1 MNKVNKLINL
11 LTIWDYKKVQL
22 EEIKRKYK
30 DFTGK
35 IAVCSDLHI
44 PFVDLEVFDK
54 FVEFVKRDKEIK
66 LIVIAGDLINF
77 DKFSKYLHLDGT
89 IDASKEIDIA
99 KQFVEKIVNLKK
111 QIIYLKANHELR
123 LEKFLIRQLGNETAE
138 DLLNLG
144 LSFDKFFNYK
154 NLLVLDNWFVQIG
167 DCIIAH
173 PEVQSLVRARPV
185 DWTIEYFES
194 RIKDFNCVLIGHTH
208 KQSKIFRKSKLGIE
222 IGCMSKTLD
231 YTVDSKFSAYRVE
244 TQYLGFGIVKQ
255 NRGRTDF
262 NDTDFY
268 FVKQEEAL
276 L

>member
-1 MNKVNKLINL
+1 MKVEKLVDL
-11 LTIWDYKKVQL
+11 LTLWEYKKTSL
-22 EEIKRKYK
+22 EQVKNKYRN
-30 DFTGK
+30 FTGK

-44 PFVDLEVFDK
+44 PFVNLIVFN
-54 FVEFVKRDKEIK
+54 EFIEYVKKDKEVK
-66 LIVIAGDLINF
+66 LIVIAGDLVNF

-89 IDASKEIDIA
+89 IDASKEINIA
-99 KQFVEKIVNLKK
+99 RQFVEKIVNLKK

-144 LSFDKFFNYK
+144 LSFENFFVSK

-185 DWTIEYFES
+185 DWTIEYFEG
-194 RIKDFNCVLIGHTH
+194 RIKDFNCIVIGHTH
-208 KQSKIFRKSKLGIE
+208 KQSKIFRKGKLGIE
-222 IGCMSKTLD
+222 VGCMCKTLD
-231 YTVDSKFSAYRVE
+231 YTVDSKFSAYRTE
-244 TQYLGFGIVKQ
+244 IQYLGWGVVKLKKE
-255 NRGRTDF
+255 RVDF
-262 NDTDFY
+262 NQTNFY
-268 FVKQEEAL
+268 FVKKENTL